1 MAVSLQ
7 KCSAICAEGVSAR
20 MAGRVWRGTDPEADG
35 ANAKREWRGDVLFL
49 TLAHGEAVPGAVGK
63 MFAGPNRNGQ

>member
-1 MAVSLQ
+1 
-7 KCSAICAEGVSAR
+7 